1 VDEKRPMGKDGKEK
15 APWTM
20 DCDLK
25 ELPTILKVLKKIQN
39 NNSGYFD

>member
-1 VDEKRPMGKDGKEK
+1 MLNLKVDLFDCFS
-15 APWTM
+15 AM

-25 ELPTILKVLKKIQN
+25 DLPTILKVLKKIQN